1 MVGPWCSLLFLRVR
15 VGVLLETT
23 FRNTES
29 TSSPAS
35 DKRTKHKT
43 KDPQTFDEFTRKCH
57 LPSTREMNRGSI
69 VF

>member
-29 TSSPAS
+29 TFSPAS
-35 DKRTKHKT
+35 DKRMKHKT
-43 KDPQTFDEFTRKCH
+43 KDPQTFDETRKCR